1 MQRLKAF
8 RVRIY
13 PTPQQEVAFARIAG
27 CCRLVYNLGLEQRAG
42 FWRQHRATTGRSIS
56 WISQKRELTALK
68 EAAPFLAEAPA
79 HCLQSALA
87 DLDRAYGNFFAG
99 HAGYPRPRKRYDN
112 DSFTFPDPEQI
123 RLDAASGRLIL
134 PKFGKS
140 KKDAGPLRVVLH
152 RPIPGRVRRVT
163 ISREGAHWYA
173 SILTRTRLRTG
184 LRAGK
189 DPAAAPAP
197 LVAGDVIAL
206 DRGTVEPV
214 AASDG
219 RFFGREIETEQLR
232 RKTRRLQKD
241 LSRTQRGSHRRRKA
255 LKRLRTHKAGLAR
268 RRRDVLHKISSDLV
282 RSYRV
287 VVLEDLRI
295 KNMTAS
301 ARGTAEVPGRNVA
314 QKAGLNR
321 AILDKGWGELDRQL
335 AYKLAWVGGRL
346 IKVDPRNT
354 SRTCGCCGHI
364 DAESRISRD
373 RFLCRSCGH
382 EEHADTNAAHEIL
395 RRGLAEIGLPP
406 PPRQELSWQPAEPSA
421 PAWRNREKQNDG
433 ISRRKLQAHTRHMP
447 CKDLELNA

>member
-8 RVRIY
+8 RVRIC
-13 PTPQQEVAFARIAG
+13 PTPEQEVALARIAG
-27 CCRLVYNLGLEQRAG
+27 CCRLVYNLGLEQRSS
-42 FWRQHRATTGRSIS
+42 FWRQHKANTGRSIS

-99 HAGYPRPRKRYDN
+99 HAGYPKPRKRFDN
-112 DSFTFPDPEQI
+112 DSFTFPEPNQI
-123 RLDAASGRLIL
+123 RIDRSAGLLVL

-140 KKDAGPLRVVLH
+140 KKDAGALRVILH

-163 ISREGAHWYA
+163 ISRDGSHWYA
-173 SILTRTRLRTG
+173 SILTRTG

-189 DPAAAPAP
+189 NASTEPVPIE
-197 LVAGDVIAL
+197 AGDVIAL

-214 AASDG
+214 ATSDG
-219 RFFGREIETEQLR
+219 RFFGREIETERQR
-232 RKTRRLQKD
+232 RKTRRMQKD
-241 LSRTQRGSHRRRKA
+241 LSRTQRGSGRRRKA
-255 LKRLRTHKAGLAR
+255 LKRLRTHKARLAR
-268 RRRDVLHKISSDLV
+268 RRRDVLHKISSDLA
-282 RSYRV
+282 RNYRV
-287 VVLEDLRI
+287 VVLEDLRVQ
-295 KNMTAS
+295 NMTAS
-301 ARGTAEVPGRNVA
+301 ARGTVEAPGRNVA

-335 AYKLAWVGGRL
+335 AYKLAWAGGRL
-346 IKVDPRNT
+346 IKVDPRDT
-354 SRTCGCCGHI
+354 SRTCGCCGHV

-373 RFLCRSCGH
+373 RFFCRSCGH

-395 RRGLAEIGLPP
+395 RRGLADLGLTL

-421 PAWRNREKQNDG
+421 PARPKREKKNDG
-433 ISRRKLQAHTRHMP
+433 ISRRKRQGHKA
-447 CKDLELNA
+447 LELKA